1 MQNTAT
7 VGMMFLWLAT
17 CAIADNASEPIV
29 AALSK
34 PVLDPNSVIGELQTY
49 CSRMPPFPMARTP
62 DEWQGYA
69 DRIRQQVLDRVV
81 FRGEA
86 ARWRDA
92 QTHVEWFDTIDGGPG
107 YRIRKLRYEALPGLW
122 IPALLYVPE
131 KLEGKVPVV
140 MNVNG
145 HDGNGK
151 AAVYKQIRCINL
163 AKRGMIVLNPE
174 WLGMG
179 QLRED
184 GFRHSRMNQLD
195 LCGTSGLAPFYL
207 AMKRGIDILVA
218 QEHADPERLAVAG
231 LSGGGWQTIII
242 SSLDTRVK
250 LANPVAGYS
259 SFLTRLY
266 NNSDMG
272 DSEQT
277 PCDLATVADYTHLT
291 ALLAPRPALLTY
303 NIKDDC
309 CFAAGHALPPLL
321 EAARPVYRL
330 HGTELSLRPHVNHRP
345 GTHNFDRENREAL
358 YRMVGDFFYA
368 GVAGYDSFEIASDA
382 EVKTGDQLKVD
393 LPADNANFHT
403 LAASLAKDL
412 PRGAELP
419 SDRAAAVEWQRTR
432 RTKLRQLVAAKD
444 WIVEA
449 DKIDANDAAGLTTT
463 SWRLRMAGG
472 LSVPAT
478 ELSRG
483 DARATTLLVA
493 DAGRKGQA
501 AHVERLLAAG
511 HRVVAVDPF
520 YFGESRPAHHDYLF
534 ALHIATIGDRALGV
548 QASQL
553 AAVARWAMRHKT
565 GPVTLA
571 AVGPRSSVAALVAA
585 GLEEQ
590 AIARIELTESLGS
603 LKEVIEKN
611 STFDQSPE
619 LFCFGL
625 LQDFD
630 VRQLAALVAPRPV
643 KFVQPSDRVKAEVE
657 PLRAWYETLG
667 ARFDL

>member
-1 MQNTAT
+1 MQTT
-7 VGMMFLWLAT
+7 VPLLFVLLANSCLT
-17 CAIADNASEPIV
+17 GDAAEPLKE
-29 AALSK
+29 ALAK
-34 PVLDPNSVIGELQTY
+34 PVIGPAAVIGELQEY
-49 CSRMPPFPMARTP
+49 CSRMPAWPMARTP
-62 DEWQGYA
+62 EQWQTYA
-69 DRIRQQVLDRVV
+69 DGVRQQVLDRVV
-81 FRGEA
+81 YRGEA

-92 QTHVEWFDTIDGGPG
+92 EPRVEWSDTIEGGPG
-107 YRIRKLRYEALPGLW
+107 YRIKKLRYEALPGLW
-122 IPALLYVPE
+122 IPSLLYVPE
-131 KLEGKVPVV
+131 KLDGKVPVV

-145 HDGNGK
+145 HDPNGK
-151 AAVYKQIRCINL
+151 AAPYKQIRCINL

-184 GFRHSRMNQLD
+184 GYRHSRMNQLD

-207 AMKRGIDILVA
+207 AMKRGIDLLLA
-218 QEHADPERLAVAG
+218 QEHADSDRMAVSG

-266 NNSDMG
+266 NHSDMG

-303 NIKDDC
+303 NIKDNC
-309 CFAAGHALPPLL
+309 CFAADHALPPLL
-321 EAARPVYRL
+321 DAARPVFRL
-330 HGTELSLRPHVNHRP
+330 HGKELNLRPHVNHRP
-345 GTHNFDRENREAL
+345 GTHNFDRENREAF
-358 YRMVGDFFYA
+358 YRMVGDFFYP
-368 GVAGYDSFEIASDA
+368 GVAEYDSYEIPSDA
-382 EVKTGDQLKVD
+382 EVKTLDQLKVD
-393 LPADNANFHT
+393 LPADNANFTT
-403 LAASLAKDL
+403 LAASLSREL

-419 SDRAAAVEWQRTR
+419 SDRGAATQWQRDR
-432 RTKLRQLVAAKD
+432 RAKLRQVVAAKD
-444 WIVEA
+444 LSVEA
-449 DKIDANDAAGLTTT
+449 DKVDASDADGLTTT
-463 SWRLRMAGG
+463 SWRLRIAGG

-478 ELSRG
+478 ELIRG
-483 DARATTLLVA
+483 EPKGTTLLVG
-493 DAGRKGQA
+493 DAGRKGLA
-501 AHVERLLAAG
+501 AHAERLLTAG
-511 HRVVAVDPF
+511 RRVIAVDPF

-534 ALHIATIGDRALGV
+534 ALHIATIGERPLGV

-553 AAVARWAMRHKT
+553 AAVARWAARHKT

-571 AVGPRSSVAALVAA
+571 AVGPRSSVAALVAV
-585 GLEEQ
+585 GIEEQ
-590 AIARIELTESLGS
+590 AIAGVELNESLGS
-603 LKEVIEKN
+603 LKEVLEKN

-630 VRQLAALVAPRPV
+630 VRPLAALVAPRPV
-643 KFVQPSDRVKAEVE
+643 KFTQPSDRVKTEMQ
-657 PLRAWYETLG
+657 PLKAWYETLG
-667 ARFDL
+667 ARFEL